1 MDRLTDSQQKVYD
14 FLRKVAPG
22 GVPPTVREICAATGL
37 RSTSTVHAHLK
48 TLERLGYISRGAGQN
63 RSIRIEGAAAAA
75 QVPILGKVTAG
86 QPILAV
92 LNGAGL
98 ENVCCTVT
106 RYFGGVLLGT
116 GGLVRSYTA
125 AAKAAL
131 DDAGILRMALWQCVS
146 LRCAYGQFER
156 VRRLLETWEAVV
168 EDTDFG
174 AEVTFS
180 ALIRADRAAAFAD
193 ALRETS
199 AGAIVPEFDGERF
212 CGAKI

>member
-1 MDRLTDSQQKVYD
+1 MQEYLTPAGMGSGEYVEKRSRFIGQLWPVETEAEAQAHIAAVRKAHYD
-14 FLRKVAPG
+14 ARHTCFAYIIRDG
-22 GVPPTVREICAATGL
+22 GIVRYGDDGEPQG
-37 RSTSTVHAHLK
+37 
-48 TLERLGYISRGAGQN
+48 
-63 RSIRIEGAAAAA
+63 
-75 QVPILGKVTAG
+75 TAG

-131 DDAGILRMALWQCVS
+131 DDAGIVRMALWQCVK

-156 VRRLLETWEAVV
+156 VKRLLETWEAVV

-174 AEVTFS
+174 AEVSFS
-180 ALIRADRAAAFAD
+180 ALIRADRAAEFAG
-193 ALRETS
+193 ALRELS
-199 AGAIVPEFDGERF
+199 AGAIVPELCGARF
-212 CGAKI
+212 CGAPVNK

>member
-1 MDRLTDSQQKVYD
+1 MGTREYLTPAGFGGGEYVEKRSRFIGQLWPVETEAEAQAHIAAV
-14 FLRKVAPG
+14 RKEHDDARHTCFAYLIRDTG
-22 GVPPTVREICAATGL
+22 AVRYGDDGEPQG
-37 RSTSTVHAHLK
+37 
-48 TLERLGYISRGAGQN
+48 
-63 RSIRIEGAAAAA
+63 
-75 QVPILGKVTAG
+75 TAG

-92 LNGAGL
+92 LSGAGL

-116 GGLVRSYTA
+116 GGLVRAYTA

-131 DDAGILRMALWQCVS
+131 DDAGIARMALWQCVR

-156 VRRLLETWEAVV
+156 VKRLLETWEAVV
-168 EDTDFG
+168 ENTDFG

-180 ALIRADRAAAFAD
+180 ALIRADRAAEFAD

>member
-1 MDRLTDSQQKVYD
+1 MMQEYLTPAGMGGGEYVEKRSRFIGQLWPVETEAEAQAHIAAVRKAHYD
-14 FLRKVAPG
+14 ARHTCFAYIIRDG
-22 GVPPTVREICAATGL
+22 GVVRYGDDGEPQG
-37 RSTSTVHAHLK
+37 
-48 TLERLGYISRGAGQN
+48 
-63 RSIRIEGAAAAA
+63 
-75 QVPILGKVTAG
+75 TAG

-131 DDAGILRMALWQCVS
+131 ADAGIVRMALWQCVS
-146 LRCAYGQFER
+146 LRCPYGQFEK
-156 VRRLLETWEAVV
+156 VRRLLDTWEAVV

-174 AEVTFS
+174 AEVSFS
-180 ALIRADRAAAFAD
+180 ALIRADRAAEFAN
-193 ALRETS
+193 ALREMS
-199 AGAIVPEFDGERF
+199 AGAIQPELRGERF
-212 CGAKI
+212 CGAKVEP